1 MRKSPQSALSGA
13 AILVLMSFTSFAA
26 AEPPLPVA
34 TESSATSDVKPETLP
49 RQAVP
54 YLPSEEKEEEKR
66 FDQRLLIALFRPVV
80 ERYPAEKERQ
90 DLTFWNF
97 FSYGWDVGW
106 KEPEEGP
113 DDAPR
118 FRLLRIQR
126 AYWERE
132 IRLFH
137 NYTFGMNGGALDRQ
151 EVEMEIELPVSRR
164 FLIEFE
170 PSVAGVKPNGGSWD
184 FASGDL
190 RVIPQVM
197 LYETRGVSF
206 SSGLN
211 IRTPTGSQS
220 VLAGRTSLTPY
231 LTLWTN
237 LGQRVGLHTF
247 FGSEF
252 PLAGYGPAPPGAF
265 LQYGIAPTKTVTS
278 KDTPFLG
285 NLTLFIEFNGTTQLG
300 GTHPQTTLTALPGVR
315 WLLFKDFWL
324 AGGYEFPLSGTNA
337 LDSRV
342 WSSIYRDF

>member
-151 EVEMEIELPVSRR
+151 EVEMEIELP
-164 FLIEFE
+164 
-170 PSVAGVKPNGGSWD
+170 D
-184 FASGDL
+184 
-190 RVIPQVM
+190 
-197 LYETRGVSF
+197 
-206 SSGLN
+206 
-211 IRTPTGSQS
+211 
-220 VLAGRTSLTPY
+220 
-231 LTLWTN
+231 
-237 LGQRVGLHTF
+237 
-247 FGSEF
+247 
-252 PLAGYGPAPPGAF
+252 
-265 LQYGIAPTKTVTS
+265 
-278 KDTPFLG
+278 
-285 NLTLFIEFNGTTQLG
+285 
-300 GTHPQTTLTALPGVR
+300 
-315 WLLFKDFWL
+315 
-324 AGGYEFPLSGTNA
+324 
-337 LDSRV
+337 
-342 WSSIYRDF
+342 